1 MKKIINILL
10 LITLTI
16 GANSCAGYKPIFN
29 SSNLNFKIV
38 KHEIIGDKI
47 LGKKIYNKLNYL
59 SKSGTNTN
67 KYDLIINVIKN
78 KDSDVK
84 NASGEVLYYKINL
97 KTNIVIKD
105 LDLNEEILNEK
116 FSYSEALKVKDQ
128 YSETGKAENKI
139 IKDLIN
145 KTYEDLIIKLSA
157 QIRQEWSI
165 KATK

>member
-10 LITLTI
+10 LITLMI
-16 GANSCAGYKPIFN
+16 SVNSCAGYKPIFN

-38 KHEIIGDKI
+38 KYEIIGDKI
-47 LGKKIYNKLNYL
+47 LGKQIYNKLNYL
-59 SKSGTNTN
+59 SKSEENTDN
-67 KYDLIINVIKN
+67 YGLIINVIKN
-78 KDSDVK
+78 KKADVK
-84 NASGEVLYYKINL
+84 SSSGEILYYRINL
-97 KTNIVIKD
+97 QTSIIVKD

-116 FSYSEALKVKDQ
+116 FSYSEAVKVKDQ

-157 QIRQEWSI
+157 QIRQE
-165 KATK
+165 